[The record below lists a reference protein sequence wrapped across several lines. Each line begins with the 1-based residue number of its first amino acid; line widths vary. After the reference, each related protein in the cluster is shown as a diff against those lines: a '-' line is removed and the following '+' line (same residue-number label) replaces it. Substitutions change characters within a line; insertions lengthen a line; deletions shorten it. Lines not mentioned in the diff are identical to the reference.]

1 MNHLLSWIIWLP
13 VLGMVAIAF
22 IPRDKTELIKQVS
35 AATTGIQ
42 LALAIYL
49 WRIFDVIWVAVATSL
64 HKDK

>member
-22 IPRDKTELIKQVS
+22 NPRDKTELIKQVS

-49 WRIFDVIWVAVATSL
+49 WRIFDASTGSFQFMETAE
-64 HKDK
+64 